1 LTHQFI
7 TGFEFYIRNNP
18 LKSGDPCT
26 NNRTMKH
33 LERLKKMV
41 NWAHV
46 NEWIDKNPFAAF
58 RLRFKRHEMEFLDK
72 DELAQIEGRDRRYA
86 MDQDFPEKNGNPC
99 ERARPA
105 AGRCHPRKIPV
116 RRKC

>member
-1 LTHQFI
+1 
-7 TGFEFYIRNNP
+7 
-18 LKSGDPCT
+18 
-26 NNRTMKH
+26 
-33 LERLKKMV
+33 
-41 NWAHV
+41 
-46 NEWIDKNPFAAF
+46 
-58 RLRFKRHEMEFLDK
+58 
-72 DELAQIEGRDRRYA
+72 